1 MKKLCVL
8 TVVIALL
15 GIMIPL
21 VLYGTFILRED
32 FATQQISFIMETKRM
47 LSSGA
52 PLWSWN
58 DLYGDNFIGG
68 YSFYTVTSPFVWINC
83 LFPYE
88 HILTGITLT
97 LLLKFL
103 CLSCFTYLYL
113 RKMDISKP
121 YCVVGG
127 LLYAFSSF
135 AISNLKYYH
144 FMEPM
149 MCFPLLLLA
158 IEKFLRHERYGGLLL
173 GLAAFL
179 VTFINFYFAPC
190 SLICA
195 LIYVIFRVR
204 ADDVHIGAKGIVT
217 GVAII
222 LAGVGMS
229 FFVLLPTIFHMMG
242 NPGAS
247 VNHNIKTLLAPFN
260 IIDRFRVL
268 FFPKIYD
275 GPNTLI
281 KGAYYYSNAVNI
293 AVIGVLCAVLYC
305 TRYKDWL
312 RWVVITCLVIYLTPL
327 NGLFNGFTQPR
338 YSRWAYALTMF
349 LILSSMRYIDRGNKI
364 TMRAVGIY
372 GLVALASAI
381 LVYGLRLMDPIAG
394 ISEEDIFFNGCAFAL
409 GVLSFCFLL
418 YYVKHQNVRVLT
430 ICVSL
435 LVVIHMQVFFF
446 KYTDLNPYLEPYLR
460 TYFVDNKLER
470 VDDDVAF
477 TYRTDVSTRPSIY
490 FLCNVGML
498 KNRAGIRSFI
508 STHNSKVHNLIV
520 AADTIHFCCRVV
532 PNPNKHLREFDALM
546 SVKDIIVYEPSSQL
560 DEPRT
565 WGINKRSGSGYDIME
580 NKYYIPMGFT
590 YDHYISEAKINEVL
604 LDDSVNVPMQLL
616 ANLSVKSE
624 DIPFVSQYL
633 KEGHLVGDVPIDS
646 VVAERRK
653 VVCSS
658 FAGDTRGFTASV
670 DMDRANLLF
679 FSVPCDDGFSASV
692 DGKPTRIY
700 EANLGLSAV
709 FVKAGKHDIQFSFF
723 PRGMKAGIVV
733 SVLSLV
739 LLLLLSWWINREC
752 AKR

>member
-8 TVVIALL
+8 TVIIALF
-15 GIMIPL
+15 GMMIPL
-21 VLYGTFILRED
+21 VLYGNFIVFGD
-32 FATQQISFIMETKRM
+32 FAIQQIPFIMETKRM

-58 DLYGDNFIGG
+58 DVFGDNFIGG
-68 YSFYTVTSPFVWINC
+68 YSFYTVTSPFVWLNC

-113 RKMDISKP
+113 RKMGISKP

-135 AISNLKYYH
+135 AIINLAYYH
-144 FMEPM
+144 FLEPM

-158 IEKFLRHERYGGLLL
+158 IEKYLRRERYSGLLL

-179 VTFINFYFAPC
+179 VTFINFYFALS

-204 ADDVHIGAKGIVT
+204 ADDVHIGTKGIVT

-229 FFVLLPTIFHMMG
+229 FFVLLPTICHMMG

-247 VNHNIKTLLAPFN
+247 INWNLKLLTPFN
-260 IIDRFRVL
+260 IFERFRTL
-268 FFPKIYD
+268 FYPKIYE
-275 GPNTLI
+275 GINTLI
-281 KGAYYYSNAVNI
+281 RGAGFGSNAANI
-293 AVIGVLCAVLYC
+293 AVIGVLCAALYC

-312 RWVVITCLVIYLTPL
+312 KWVVITCLVIYLTPL
-327 NGLFNGFTQPR
+327 NGLFCGLTRPT

-349 LILSSMRYIDRGNKI
+349 LVLASMRYLDRGNKI
-364 TMRAVGIY
+364 TMRAVGVY
-372 GLVALASAI
+372 GLVALSSVVMVYALRFAFPI
-381 LVYGLRLMDPIAG
+381 LEV
-394 ISEEDIFFNGCAFAL
+394 EEVDIVFNVCAFLL

-430 ICVSL
+430 VCVAL
-435 LVVIHMQVFFF
+435 FVVIHMQVFFF
-446 KYTDLNPYLEPYLR
+446 KFSALNPYNNSPVE
-460 TYFVDNKLER
+460 TYILNNKLER
-470 VDDDVAF
+470 VADDATF
-477 TYRTDVSTRPSIY
+477 TYRTDIATRPHSNAY
-490 FLCNVGML
+490 TNMGML
-498 KNRAGIRSFI
+498 KNRADIRSFI
-508 STHNSKVHNLIV
+508 STPNSKVHNLIV
-520 AADTIHFCCRVV
+520 AADATHFHMRMH

-546 SVKDIIVYEPSSQL
+546 SVKDIIVYEPWLQQ

-565 WGINKRSGSGYDIME
+565 WGVNKRSGSGYDIME

-590 YDHYISEAKINEVL
+590 YDHYIGEAKINEVL
-604 LDDSVNVPMQLL
+604 LNDSVNVPMQLL
-616 ANLSVKSE
+616 ANLAVKSE

-670 DMDRANLLF
+670 DMDRDNLLF

-709 FVKAGKHDIQFSFF
+709 FVNAGKHDIQFSFF

-733 SVLSLV
+733 SVLCLV
-739 LLLLLSWWINREC
+739 LLLLMSWLTSRER